1 MSTATVEIWRDT
13 GFTEGSV
20 EVPSKT
26 SSLPS
31 PTYTF
36 TDVNV
41 PRDSLFSTVKLA
53 HAYEDLYDCSYLR
66 ITLDMNNG
74 ADITLYGW
82 IDAVSCASDTA
93 GYPNT
98 VINWHP
104 DLWRT
109 YIKSAKF
116 GAGLVTRRPYASDC
130 PPQLYPYRFKDV
142 HTETAIVP
150 RSNVWWVVFKF
161 VHKQKFLATLITTN
175 CIGTFP
181 IDINDPLGSFTVS
194 GPDMTGPDNVEAK
207 TIPYTMLAAGYFEEF
222 LKLDPGTL
230 VSVFLSPIAPFDIIN
245 PSGSYMGNGG
255 NLSVYRA
262 QPMPNSSYF
271 GFLVKADSNPFKEY
285 EVTTESLTTDD
296 VFSTNITDFMGNTVG
311 AIPWG
316 FTINKW
322 KYRVVMDANQAY
334 IDLRGFP
341 KYTEY
346 GVTVTETRGTMTPI
360 LGTDYTIPLIP
371 MEITE
376 NSLGSY
382 NWSGQRNA
390 DRQAIQNQAIM
401 GAMGGIMGMPGDIA
415 SGYMFANAGGGT
427 SRYRLEDI
435 RNKGDA
441 LKAFN
446 ESVANPTWAGFG
458 AMSNP
463 SRAEYADAG
472 RQLNYMNSA
481 SVSMMKA
488 AAGMSGIGLATTV
501 GASLISM
508 GMQDPAN
515 VKAHAAQ
522 TNNLALLGTGFDPLN
537 YGQPITAVTMMS
549 DAYSRNQREQDLA
562 INGAKVSE
570 PREDITSL
578 INAGGPLQILNP
590 VVTGSIPT
598 PAKEYI
604 KQRLESG
611 VRII

>member
-26 SSLPS
+26 SSLPKA
-31 PTYTF
+31 TYTF

-74 ADITLYGW
+74 TDVTLYGW

-98 VINWHP
+98 VIDWHP

-116 GAGLVTRRPYASDC
+116 GAGLVTRRPYGSDC
-130 PPQLYPYRFKDV
+130 PPQLYPYRLKDV
-142 HTETAIVP
+142 KETNVIVP
-150 RSNVWWVVFKF
+150 RSNIWWVVFKF
-161 VHKQKFLATLITTN
+161 VHKVQFLSTLITAN

-181 IDINDPLGSFTVS
+181 INIDEPNAMLDVS
-194 GPDMTGPDNVEAK
+194 GPDISASS
-207 TIPYTMLAAGYFEEF
+207 TIVTARTLPYSFIAAGFFEEF
-222 LKLDPGTL
+222 LKLDPKTL
-230 VSVFLSPIAPFDIIN
+230 VSVFLSPICPFDVREAAGIY
-245 PSGSYMGNGG
+245 SGD
-255 NLSVYRA
+255 LSVYRA
-262 QPMPNSSYF
+262 QPLPGSEYF
-271 GFLVKADSNPFKEY
+271 GFLVKADANPFKEY
-285 EVTTESLTTDD
+285 TVTTPNVTTDD
-296 VFSTNITDFMGNTVG
+296 INNTLITDFMGNSVG
-311 AIPWG
+311 SVPWG
-316 FTINKW
+316 FTINQW

-334 IDLRGFP
+334 IDLRGLP

-346 GVTVTETRGTMTPI
+346 GVTVSETRGTMTPV

-382 NWSGQRNA
+382 NWSGQRAA
-390 DRQAIQNQAIM
+390 DRQAIQNQAVM
-401 GAMGGIMGMPGDIA
+401 GIMGGIAGMPGDVA
-415 SGYMFANAGGGT
+415 SGYLFANAGGT
-427 SRYRLEDI
+427 SKMEYQDI
-435 RNKGDA
+435 RNRGDA

-446 ESVANPTWAGFG
+446 DMVGNAKWSGFGLMGNPSLAEYNAAGKQLSYMNAATGAMMRATG
-458 AMSNP
+458 AMS
-463 SRAEYADAG
+463 A
-472 RQLNYMNSA
+472 
-481 SVSMMKA
+481 
-488 AAGMSGIGLATTV
+488 IGL
-501 GASLISM
+501 GASAVTSLISM
-508 GMQDPAN
+508 GMQDSAN
-515 VKAHAAQ
+515 VRAHAAQ
-522 TNNLALLGTGFDPLN
+522 TNNLALLGTGFDPFN
-537 YGQPITAVTMMS
+537 YGQPITAVTMWS

-570 PREDITSL
+570 PRQDITSL

>member
-1 MSTATVEIWRDT
+1 MATATVEIWRDT

-31 PTYTF
+31 PTFTF
-36 TDVNV
+36 TNVNV
-41 PRDSLFSTVKLA
+41 ARDSLFSTIKLA

-74 ADITLYGW
+74 NDVTIYGW
-82 IDAVSCASDTA
+82 IDTVSCASDTA

-98 VINWHP
+98 VVDWHP

-109 YIKSAKF
+109 YIRDARF
-116 GAGLVTRRPYASDC
+116 GAGLVMRRPYGSDC
-130 PPQLYPYRFKDV
+130 PPQIYPYRFKDV
-142 HTETAIVP
+142 HTENVIVP
-150 RSNVWWVVFKF
+150 RSNIWWVVFKF

-175 CIGTFP
+175 CIGAFP
-181 IDINDPLGSFTVS
+181 IDIDNPTASLTVS
-194 GPDMTGPDNVEAK
+194 GPDMTGPDNVTAK

-230 VSVFLSPIAPFDIIN
+230 VSVFLSPVSPFAVN
-245 PSGSYMGNGG
+245 ESSGTYSGD
-255 NLSVYRA
+255 LAVYRA
-262 QPMPNSSYF
+262 QPMPESSYF

-285 EVTTESLTTDD
+285 EVTTAPLTTDD
-296 VFSTNITDFMGNTVG
+296 VFTTNITDFMGNTVG

-316 FTINKW
+316 FTIDTW
-322 KYRVVMDANQAY
+322 KYRVVMDANKAY

-382 NWSGQRNA
+382 NWSGQREA

-415 SGYMFANAGGGT
+415 SGYMFANAGSIG
-427 SRYRLEDI
+427 
-435 RNKGDA
+435 NKQKYQDTINSWEN
-441 LKAFN
+441 K
-446 ESVANPTWAGFG
+446 VANFHETGKLPPGGFSPQQARAVGTARKQLAAMEAGS
-458 AMSNP
+458 MT
-463 SRAEYADAG
+463 
-472 RQLNYMNSA
+472 
-481 SVSMMKA
+481 MMKA

-501 GASLISM
+501 GSSLISM

-522 TNNLALLGTGFDPLN
+522 TNNLALLGTGFDPFN
-537 YGQPITAVTMMS
+537 YGQPITAVTMMP
-549 DAYSRNQREQDLA
+549 DAYSRNQREQDLT

-570 PREDITSL
+570 PRQDITPL
-578 INAGGPLQILNP
+578 IDTGGPLQIMNP
-590 VVTGSIPT
+590 VVTGPIPT

>member
-1 MSTATVEIWRDT
+1 MATATVEIWRDT

-31 PTYTF
+31 PTFTF
-36 TDVNV
+36 TNVNV
-41 PRDSLFSTVKLA
+41 ARDSLFSTLKLA
-53 HAYEDLYDCSYLR
+53 HAFEDLYDCSYLR

-74 ADITLYGW
+74 NDVTIYGW
-82 IDAVSCASDTA
+82 IDTVSCASDTA

-98 VINWHP
+98 VVDWHP
-104 DLWRT
+104 DLWRS
-109 YIKSAKF
+109 YINSAQF
-116 GAGLVTRRPYASDC
+116 GAGLVMRRPYGSDC
-130 PPQLYPYRFKDV
+130 PPQIYPYRFKDV
-142 HTETAIVP
+142 HTETVIVP
-150 RSNVWWVVFKF
+150 RSNIWWVVFKF

-181 IDINDPLGSFTVS
+181 IDIDDPIASLTVS
-194 GPDMTGPDNVEAK
+194 GPDMTGPDNVTAK

-230 VSVFLSPIAPFDIIN
+230 VSVFLSPVAPFDIIN
-245 PSGSYMGNGG
+245 SSGTYMGNGG

-262 QPMPNSSYF
+262 QPMPDSSYF
-271 GFLVKADSNPFKEY
+271 GFLVKADSNPFMEY
-285 EVTTESLTTDD
+285 TVTTESLATDD
-296 VFSTNITDFMGNTVG
+296 VFTTNSTDCIGNTVG

-316 FTINKW
+316 FTIDTW
-322 KYRVVMDANQAY
+322 KYRVVMDANKAY

-382 NWSGQRNA
+382 NWSGQREA

-415 SGYMFANAGGGT
+415 SGYMFANAGSLGNKQKYQDTINSWENKVASFHETGKLPPGGFSPQQARAVGT
-427 SRYRLEDI
+427 ARKQLAAME
-435 RNKGDA
+435 
-441 LKAFN
+441 
-446 ESVANPTWAGFG
+446 AGS
-458 AMSNP
+458 MT
-463 SRAEYADAG
+463 
-472 RQLNYMNSA
+472 
-481 SVSMMKA
+481 MMKA

-501 GASLISM
+501 GSSLISM

-522 TNNLALLGTGFDPLN
+522 TNNLALLGTGFDPFN
-537 YGQPITAVTMMS
+537 YGQPITAVTMMP
-549 DAYSRNQREQDLA
+549 DAYSRNQREQDLT

-570 PREDITSL
+570 PRQDITSL
-578 INAGGPLQILNP
+578 IDTGGPLQIMNP
-590 VVTGSIPT
+590 VVTGPIPT

>member
-1 MSTATVEIWRDT
+1 MATATVEIWRDT

-31 PTYTF
+31 PTFTF
-36 TDVNV
+36 TNVNI
-41 PRDSLFSTVKLA
+41 PRGDLFSTIKLA
-53 HAYEDLYDCSYLR
+53 QPFEDLYDCSYLR

-74 ADITLYGW
+74 NDVTIYGW
-82 IDAVSCASDTA
+82 IDTVSCASDTA

-98 VINWHP
+98 VIDWHP
-104 DLWRT
+104 DLWRS
-109 YIKSAKF
+109 YINSAQF
-116 GAGLVTRRPYASDC
+116 GAGLVMRRPYGSDC
-130 PPQLYPYRFKDV
+130 PPQIYPYRFKGV
-142 HTETAIVP
+142 HTETTIVP
-150 RSNVWWVVFKF
+150 RSNIWWVVFKF

-181 IDINDPLGSFTVS
+181 IDIDDPTASLSVS
-194 GPDMTGPDNVEAK
+194 GPDMTGPDNVTAK

-230 VSVFLSPIAPFDIIN
+230 VSVFLSPVAPFDIIN
-245 PSGSYMGNGG
+245 SSGTYMGNGG

-262 QPMPNSSYF
+262 QPMPDSSYF

-285 EVTTESLTTDD
+285 TVITSPLKTDD
-296 VFSTNITDFMGNTVG
+296 VSTTTITDFMGNTVG
-311 AIPWG
+311 SIPWG
-316 FTINKW
+316 FTIDTW
-322 KYRVVMDANQAY
+322 RYRVVMDANQAY

-341 KYTEY
+341 AYTEY
-346 GVTVTETRGTMTPI
+346 GVTVTTTHGTMTPI

-371 MEITE
+371 MEITD

-401 GAMGGIMGMPGDIA
+401 GVMGGIMGMPGDIA
-415 SGYMFANAGGGT
+415 SGYMFANAGSLG
-427 SRYRLEDI
+427 
-435 RNKGDA
+435 NKQKYQDTINSWEN
-441 LKAFN
+441 K
-446 ESVANPTWAGFG
+446 VANFHETGKLPPGGFSPQQARAVGTARKQLAAMEAG
-458 AMSNP
+458 ANT
-463 SRAEYADAG
+463 
-472 RQLNYMNSA
+472 
-481 SVSMMKA
+481 MMKA

-515 VKAHAAQ
+515 VQAHAAQ
-522 TNNLALLGTGFDPLN
+522 TNNLALLGTGFDPFN

-549 DAYSRNQREQDLA
+549 DAYSRNQREQDLT

-570 PREDITSL
+570 PRQDITSL
-578 INAGGPLQILNP
+578 IDAGGPLQIMNP
-590 VVTGSIPT
+590 VVKGPIPT

>member
-1 MSTATVEIWRDT
+1 MATATVEIWRDT

-31 PTYTF
+31 PSYIF
-36 TDVNV
+36 TDVNI
-41 PRDSLFSTVKLA
+41 PRGDLFSTIKLA
-53 HAYEDLYDCSYLR
+53 QPFEDLYDCSYLR

-74 ADITLYGW
+74 NDVTIYGW
-82 IDAVSCASDTA
+82 IDTVSCASDTA

-98 VINWHP
+98 VIDWHP
-104 DLWRT
+104 DLWRS
-109 YIKSAKF
+109 YINSAQF
-116 GAGLVTRRPYASDC
+116 GAGLVTRRPYGSDC
-130 PPQLYPYRFKDV
+130 PPQVYPFRFKDV

-150 RSNVWWVVFKF
+150 RSNIWWVVFKF

-181 IDINDPLGSFTVS
+181 IDIDNPTGSYTVS
-194 GPDMTGPDNVEAK
+194 GPDMTGPDNVTAK

-230 VSVFLSPIAPFDIIN
+230 VSVFLSPIAPLDIIQ
-245 PSGSYMGNGG
+245 SGSDFSGNGG

-262 QPMPNSSYF
+262 QPMPDSSYF

-285 EVTTESLTTDD
+285 EVTTEALKTDD
-296 VFSTNITDFMGNTVG
+296 VFTTNITDFMGNTVG

-316 FTINKW
+316 FTIDTW
-322 KYRVVMDANQAY
+322 KYRVVMDANKAY

-371 MEITE
+371 MDITE

-382 NWSGQRNA
+382 NWSGQREA

-401 GAMGGIMGMPGDIA
+401 GVMGGIMGMPGDIA
-415 SGYMFANAGGGT
+415 SGYMFANAGSIGNKQKYQDTINAWENKVAAFKETGRVPLGGFT
-427 SRYRLEDI
+427 PQMVRELGTARKQLASME
-435 RNKGDA
+435 
-441 LKAFN
+441 
-446 ESVANPTWAGFG
+446 AG
-458 AMSNP
+458 AT
-463 SRAEYADAG
+463 
-472 RQLNYMNSA
+472 
-481 SVSMMKA
+481 SMMKA

-501 GASLISM
+501 GSSLISM

-522 TNNLALLGTGFDPLN
+522 TNNLALLGTGFDPFN
-537 YGQPITAVTMMS
+537 YGQPITAVTMIP

-570 PREDITSL
+570 PRQDITSL
-578 INAGGPLQILNP
+578 IDAGGPLQIMNP
-590 VVTGSIPT
+590 VVKGPIPT

>member
-1 MSTATVEIWRDT
+1 MATATVEIWRDT

-26 SSLPS
+26 SSLPKA
-31 PTYTF
+31 TYTF

-74 ADITLYGW
+74 TDVTLYGW

-98 VINWHP
+98 VIDWHP

-116 GAGLVTRRPYASDC
+116 GAGLVTRRPYGSDC
-130 PPQLYPYRFKDV
+130 PPQLYPYRLKDV
-142 HTETAIVP
+142 KETNVIVP
-150 RSNVWWVVFKF
+150 RSNIWWVVFKF
-161 VHKQKFLATLITTN
+161 VHKVQFLSTLITAN

-181 IDINDPLGSFTVS
+181 INIDEPNAMLDVS
-194 GPDMTGPDNVEAK
+194 GPDISARS
-207 TIPYTMLAAGYFEEF
+207 TIVTARTLPYSFIAAGFFEEF
-222 LKLDPGTL
+222 LKLDPKTL
-230 VSVFLSPIAPFDIIN
+230 VSVFLSPICPFDVREAAGIY
-245 PSGSYMGNGG
+245 SGD
-255 NLSVYRA
+255 LSVYRA
-262 QPMPNSSYF
+262 QPLPGSEYF
-271 GFLVKADSNPFKEY
+271 GFLVKADANPFKEY
-285 EVTTESLTTDD
+285 TVTTPNVTTDD
-296 VFSTNITDFMGNTVG
+296 INNTLITDFMGNSVG
-311 AIPWG
+311 AVPWG
-316 FTINKW
+316 FTINQW

-346 GVTVTETRGTMTPI
+346 GVTVSETRGTMTPV

-382 NWSGQRNA
+382 NWSGQRAA
-390 DRQAIQNQAIM
+390 DRQAIQNQAFM
-401 GAMGGIMGMPGDIA
+401 GITGGV
-415 SGYMFANAGGGT
+415 AG
-427 SRYRLEDI
+427 
-435 RNKGDA
+435 
-441 LKAFN
+441 
-446 ESVANPTWAGFG
+446 
-458 AMSNP
+458 MSNDMLQGYLF
-463 SRAEYADAG
+463 SGVAQNKASIEARNYYVNEAKRASPEFG
-472 RQLNYMNSA
+472 KT
-481 SVSMMKA
+481 VSQMLDKGGSLMRGTMA
-488 AAGMSGIGLATTV
+488 LSGIGLGTTAV
-501 GASLISM
+501 TSLISM
-508 GMQDPAN
+508 GMQDSAN
-515 VKAHAAQ
+515 VRAHAAQ
-522 TNNLALLGTGFDPLN
+522 TNNLALLGTGFDPFN
-537 YGQPITAVTMMS
+537 YGQPITAVTMWS

-570 PREDITSL
+570 PRQDITSL

>member
-1 MSTATVEIWRDT
+1 MATATVEIWRDT

-31 PTYTF
+31 PTYTIYN
-36 TDVNV
+36 VNT
-41 PRDSLFSTVKLA
+41 PRESMFSTLKLA
-53 HAYEDLYDCSYLR
+53 RPFEDLYDCSYLR

-74 ADITLYGW
+74 NDVTLYGW
-82 IDAVSCASDTA
+82 IDTVSCASDTA
-93 GYPNT
+93 EYPVT
-98 VINWHP
+98 IIDWHP

-109 YIKSAKF
+109 YINSAQF
-116 GAGLVTRRPYASDC
+116 GAGLVMRRPYASDC

-142 HTETAIVP
+142 HTETTIVP
-150 RSNVWWVVFKF
+150 RSNIWWVVFKF

-181 IDINDPLGSFTVS
+181 IDIDDPTASLTVS
-194 GPDMTGPDNVEAK
+194 GPDMTGPDNVTAK

-262 QPMPNSSYF
+262 QPMPESSYF
-271 GFLVKADSNPFKEY
+271 GFLVKADSNPFMEY
-285 EVTTESLTTDD
+285 TATTEPLTTND

-311 AIPWG
+311 TIPWG
-316 FTINKW
+316 FTIDTW
-322 KYRVVMDANQAY
+322 KYRVVMDANKAY

-382 NWSGQRNA
+382 NWSGQREA

-415 SGYMFANAGGGT
+415 SGYMFANAGGT
-427 SRYRLEDI
+427 KRMEYEDI
-435 RNKGDA
+435 RKKGDA
-441 LKAFN
+441 LRAWN
-446 ESVANPTWAGFG
+446 SQVGNPNWAGFG
-458 AMSNP
+458 AVGNP
-463 SRAEYADAG
+463 SRGEYADAG
-472 RQLNYMNSA
+472 RQISYMNA
-481 SVSMMKA
+481 ATGSMMKA

-501 GASLISM
+501 GSSLISM

-522 TNNLALLGTGFDPLN
+522 TNNLALLGTGFDPFN
-537 YGQPITAVTMMS
+537 YGQPITAVTMMP
-549 DAYSRNQREQDLA
+549 DAYSRNQREQDLT

-570 PREDITSL
+570 PRQDITSL
-578 INAGGPLQILNP
+578 IDTGGPLQILNP
-590 VVTGSIPT
+590 VVKGPIPT